1 MKEKIRK
8 ELLEKRNSLSTYEIL
23 EKSNIILDKLYRL
36 EEFSKANRIACY
48 ISFGSEVYT
57 HGLIKEYS
65 KKKELLV
72 PFIKNGEIFLAR
84 INSWE
89 ELESG
94 AYGILQPKDP
104 KIESGDM
111 DIIIIPGIA
120 FDENGNRIGYGK
132 GYFDRLLKKIPS
144 KRIAIAYDF
153 QVLKNILNQEHDVRM
168 DMIITEKRIIKCN
181 VR

>member
-1 MKEKIRK
+1 MKERIRK

-23 EKSNIILDKLYRL
+23 EKSNIILNKLYEL
-36 EEFSKANRIACY
+36 EEFLKANRIASY

-65 KKKELLV
+65 KKKELFV
-72 PFIKNGEIFLAR
+72 PFIKNREIFLAR

-94 AYGILQPKDP
+94 AYGILQPKNP
-104 KIESGDM
+104 RIENGNIDL
-111 DIIIIPGIA
+111 IIVPGIA

-132 GYFDRLLKKIPS
+132 GYFDRLLKKFFS
-144 KRIAIAYDF
+144 KKIALAFDF
-153 QVLKNILNQEHDVRM
+153 QVLESIPNHTYDVKM

>member
-1 MKEKIRK
+1 MKGKIRK
-8 ELLEKRNSLSTYEIL
+8 ELLEKRNSLNTYEIL
-23 EKSNIILDKLYRL
+23 EKSNIILKNLYGL
-36 EEFSKANRIACY
+36 EEFSKSKKIASY

-65 KKKELLV
+65 KKKEFFV
-72 PFIKNGEIFLAR
+72 PFIKNGDIFLSR

-94 AYGILQPKDP
+94 IYGILQPKEP
-104 KIESGDM
+104 KIENGGIDV
-111 DIIIIPGIA
+111 IIVPGIA

-132 GYFDRLLKKIPS
+132 GYFDRLLKKIS
-144 KRIAIAYDF
+144 SIKIALAYDF
-153 QVLKNILNQEHDVRM
+153 QVLKNIPNQEHDVKM
-168 DMIITEKRIIKCN
+168 DMVVTEKRIIKCN